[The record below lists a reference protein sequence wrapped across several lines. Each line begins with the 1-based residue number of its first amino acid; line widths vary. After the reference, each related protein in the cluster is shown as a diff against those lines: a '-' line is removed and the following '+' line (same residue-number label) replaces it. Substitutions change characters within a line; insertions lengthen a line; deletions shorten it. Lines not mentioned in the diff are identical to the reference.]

1 MHGYTSDSDSEDEYN
16 QAARGAVPAGS
27 TPVDAAKAKKKKPKM
42 PPQLRI
48 NRIWKRF
55 SNRKF
60 TRALAVLPFEP
71 VQPSAASDRANELLG
86 DGYRRAADECSRK
99 VDKIIEEC
107 RRVNMRYRDPGWDLV
122 SFCGERSPFI
132 STHTFE
138 CLWWPLL
145 LKMLCHA
152 CSVPRHRMPH
162 AAPLPGL
169 VQNPHPS

>member
-16 QAARGAVPAGS
+16 QGSRGAAPA
-27 TPVDAAKAKKKKPKM
+27 TTTTNDQTKKRKKPKM

-60 TRALAVLPFEP
+60 TKALAILPFSP
-71 VQPSAASDRANELLG
+71 VQLPTVSERANETLRE
-86 DGYRRAADECSRK
+86 GYERAAEECRRK

-122 SFCGERSPFI
+122 S
-132 STHTFE
+132 
-138 CLWWPLL
+138 L
-145 LKMLCHA
+145 
-152 CSVPRHRMPH
+152 
-162 AAPLPGL
+162 
-169 VQNPHPS
+169 